1 MSERNDQQSRSTAR
15 GSRAAWSRR
24 LEATLW
30 VLGALALGW
39 VGWGWVDG
47 RVYQA
52 RQERLLDQALLDG
65 SLGPIAEP
73 STVPSDGSRG
83 AADAPTGATPAGTG
97 VEGTQGLDAGSAATG
112 GEGEATD
119 PGGHPGGPFSAARRS
134 AAARS
139 ARAATVPAL
148 ARLSVPR
155 LDMSVMVAEGL
166 DSRTLRRAAGH
177 IPGTAPLGSAGNVG
191 LAGHRDSFFRPLRHV
206 RVGDE
211 LVLTTPQAVSRY
223 VVEWT
228 EVVTPQSTE
237 VLRPTPYPALTLVT
251 CYPFTY
257 VGTAPDRLVVRARL
271 VESRAP
277 QARERV
283 AGLAAALGG

>member
-1 MSERNDQQSRSTAR
+1 MSERIQQPRRRSGRT
-15 GSRAAWSRR
+15 RR
-24 LEATLW
+24 LEAALW
-30 VLGALALGW
+30 VTGAMALGW

-47 RVYQA
+47 RLYQA
-52 RQERLLDQALLDG
+52 RQERLLDEALLDA
-65 SLGPIAEP
+65 SLGSIAEP
-73 STVPSDGSRG
+73 AMTGAPDRAAAPDGSSGDGGRL
-83 AADAPTGATPAGTG
+83 AAPA
-97 VEGTQGLDAGSAATG
+97 A
-112 GEGEATD
+112 
-119 PGGHPGGPFSAARRS
+119 S
-134 AAARS
+134 AAAGGDSGTATPDAAGGSGRTSSASRS
-139 ARAATVPAL
+139 ARDATLPAL

-177 IPGTAPLGSAGNVG
+177 IPGTAPLGSGGNVG

-211 LVLTTPQAVSRY
+211 VVLTTPGAVSRY

-228 EVVTPQSTE
+228 EVVTPETTE
-237 VLRPTPYPALTLVT
+237 VLRPTGYPALTLVT